1 MMLPVVVQMLIIQMI
16 CQILMVMIQIDQVD
30 RVDHHIL
37 IIHIP
42 GAVATVAV
50 AMVVAAVAIQ
60 MVPEMADIIIKLDQ
74 MLQINKEET
83 KAIPTVKLS
92 KKLADKSA
100 KILIEKNHHLILI
113 KTKIQY
119 LPLAINQY

>member
-1 MMLPVVVQMLIIQMI
+1 
-16 CQILMVMIQIDQVD
+16 MIQIDQVD

-42 GAVATVAV
+42 VAVATVAV

-74 MLQINKEET
+74 MLQINPEET
-83 KAIPTVKLS
+83 KAILTAKLL
-92 KKLADKSA
+92 KKLADKSV

-113 KTKIQY
+113 KIKI
-119 LPLAINQY
+119 L